1 MEVTPLSNPA
11 LCPDRAAEYLSVS
24 RRHFERVIAPYLARV
39 DLRGP
44 GSHKP
49 MPRYRLSE
57 LNRYLDDQRNL
68 RAEEAA

>member
-1 MEVTPLSNPA
+1 MDATPLSNPA

-24 RRHFERVIAPYLARV
+24 RRHFERVVAPYLARV
-39 DLRGP
+39 DLRAP

-57 LNRYLDDQRNL
+57 LNRYLDDQRGL
-68 RAEEAA
+68 RAGEAA